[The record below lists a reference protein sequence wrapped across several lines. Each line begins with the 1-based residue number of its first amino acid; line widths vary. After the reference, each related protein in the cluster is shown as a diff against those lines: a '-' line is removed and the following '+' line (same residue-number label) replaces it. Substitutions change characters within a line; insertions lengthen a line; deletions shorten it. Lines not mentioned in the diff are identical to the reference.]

1 MAEVLGQQVAAP
13 TRYAPEVLEAIRRQG
28 NSVGRRFGV
37 DVWHLYE
44 LSWLISHRGGPS
56 RPSQHIGVLEIPA
69 DSPATVESK
78 SLKLYLNS
86 LNFEAFSSDAEAVAR
101 IQNDLYPICDVRPA
115 LQLYAPTEI
124 GLITQEPMAELLDEQ
139 VAVDSVAVVPDSLA
153 DNESAQEV
161 ASLMSHRLR
170 SLCPVTAQPD
180 WATIVIHHQG
190 RQINREGLLA
200 YIDSFREH
208 QDFHEQ
214 CIEAIFG
221 RLVEDLA
228 PDALTVTGY
237 YQRRGGID
245 ITPQRSTQSES
256 TPIFRMGRQ

>member
-13 TRYAPEVLEAIRRQG
+13 TRYAPEVLEAIRRQPT
-28 NSVGRRFGV
+28 SVGRRFGV

-44 LSWLISHRGGPS
+44 LSWLIGRQGGVF
-56 RPSQHIGVLEIPA
+56 RPSQHIGVLAIPV

-86 LNFEAFSSDAEAVAR
+86 LNFESFSSDLEAVAC
-101 IQNDLYPICDVRPA
+101 IQNDLYPICGVRPE
-115 LQLYAPTEI
+115 LQLYGPTEI
-124 GLITQEPMAELLDEQ
+124 GLITKEPMAELLDEQ
-139 VAVDSVAVVPDSLA
+139 VAVDAPSVVPDTLA
-153 DNESAQEV
+153 EDEGAQERV
-161 ASLMSHRLR
+161 SLVSHRLR

-180 WATIVIHHQG
+180 WATVVIHHQG
-190 RQINREGLLA
+190 RRINRQGLLA

-228 PDALTVTGY
+228 PHSLTVTGY

-245 ITPQRSTQSES
+245 ITPHRSTQPVSP
-256 TPIFRMGRQ
+256 PICRMGRQ